1 MKQIMKRTTIYV
13 LLGLMIIMCFS
24 ACGGNNNPQEDNTN
38 KDSSNIV
45 SEPSS
50 SNAETNDSSSAENDQ
65 LKGTY
70 KVPMENIYVDVPQYQ
85 EIEEGLTEVF
95 VEKGIKY
102 VAITANWKAEASSL
116 EDAHE
121 KCFEKFADNMANYQG
136 GVNSISITNSQKKT
150 INGIEMIRFE
160 GKINYGTDTKMDGY
174 AVGYT
179 FIMDNIPCE
188 IIGSVIEK
196 NQSST
201 AIDDITSIVDAMSLT
216 VRSAE

>member
-1 MKQIMKRTTIYV
+1 MEQDRKKEVIENCLNLFITKGLSETSTRDLSASLKLQNAGLYYYFSSRSEAVISCVEAAV
-13 LLGLMIIMCFS
+13 LR
-24 ACGGNNNPQEDNTN
+24 
-38 KDSSNIV
+38 
-45 SEPSS
+45 
-50 SNAETNDSSSAENDQ
+50 
-65 LKGTY
+65 
-70 KVPMENIYVDVPQYQ
+70 MENIYVDVPQFQ

-95 VEKGIKY
+95 IERGIKY

-136 GVNSISITNSQKKT
+136 GINSISITNSQKKT
-150 INGIEMIRFE
+150 INGVEMIRFE

-188 IIGSVIEK
+188 IIGSVIE
-196 NQSST
+196 NDQSSA
-201 AIDDITSIVDAMSLT
+201 AINEITSIVDAMSLT
-216 VRSAE
+216 VRNAE

>member
-1 MKQIMKRTTIYV
+1 MKQKFYRTIISV
-13 LLGLMIIMCFS
+13 LMAVIVLICFS
-24 ACGGNNNPQEDNTN
+24 ACGGNDPQDDNTGKEPSN
-38 KDSSNIV
+38 TESEQTSSNK
-45 SEPSS
+45 
-50 SNAETNDSSSAENDQ
+50 ETNDSTSPENIQ
-65 LKGTY
+65 LQGTY
-70 KVPMENIYVDVPQYQ
+70 KVPMENIYVDVPQFQ

-95 VEKGIKY
+95 IERGIKY

-136 GVNSISITNSQKKT
+136 GINSISITNSQKKT
-150 INGIEMIRFE
+150 INGVEMIRFE

-188 IIGSVIEK
+188 IIGSVIE
-196 NQSST
+196 NDQSSA
-201 AIDDITSIVDAMSLT
+201 AINEITSIVDAMSLT
-216 VRSAE
+216 VRNAE